1 MLGLATAIC
10 AEPWPCN
17 GRLLGMRVCV
27 ARVDGCTTWAAV
39 TDGCTA
45 PLAMADSDDVPSEA
59 VGCTALVAV
68 ADCIAAM
75 VAGDGITGWSVMA
88 CRSEWSVMVVVA
100 WVMLADCMQL

>member
-1 MLGLATAIC
+1 MADSDDAPSE
-10 AEPWPCN
+10 A
-17 GRLLGMRVCV
+17 V
-27 ARVDGCTTWAAV
+27 GCTTWAAV

-75 VAGDGITGWSVMA
+75 VAGDGIAGWSVMA